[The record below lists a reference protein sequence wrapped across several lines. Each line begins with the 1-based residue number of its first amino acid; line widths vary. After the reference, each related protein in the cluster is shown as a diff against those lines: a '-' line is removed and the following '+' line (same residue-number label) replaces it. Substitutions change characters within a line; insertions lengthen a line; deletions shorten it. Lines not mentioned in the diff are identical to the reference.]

1 MSFAPPLVGES
12 ALDSAGLW
20 LLSIGACLAGLRTY
34 FDGTLETARALV
46 IESTR
51 LGGRIVAPIAPAAGA
66 PRLIGQD
73 VAARVLTV
81 ACDHV
86 GELQRRAVVAVSRR
100 AAPIGMMFE
109 PRAGQ
114 ASEPGPP
121 VTSAVSAWLLL
132 GSAAGCA
139 WRAAAAKIKRG
150 EDKERS
156 GSTALPK
163 RWPLPPTP
171 GPGSSRQPPA
181 PSAGE
186 LPRLCECDH
195 LRRVGAGDCEPAGGP
210 STGLAGQRAGDRH
223 RG

>member
-150 EDKERS
+150 EDKNDPGR
-156 GSTALPK
+156 LPFL
-163 RWPLPPTP
+163 RGGRYRRRPVRARAASPQHQVQADCL
-171 GPGSSRQPPA
+171 GYA
-181 PSAGE
+181 SAIIF
-186 LPRLCECDH
+186 
-195 LRRVGAGDCEPAGGP
+195 V
-210 STGLAGQRAGDRH
+210 GLAPETANQPEALRLA
-223 RG
+223 